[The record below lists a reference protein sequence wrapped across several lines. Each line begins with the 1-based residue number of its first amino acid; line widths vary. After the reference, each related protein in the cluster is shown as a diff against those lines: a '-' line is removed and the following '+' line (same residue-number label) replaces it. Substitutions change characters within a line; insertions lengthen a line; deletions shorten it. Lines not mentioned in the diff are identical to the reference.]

1 VSCTADSV
9 AATGDLS
16 AFDNSHAPLRGRSLS
31 PDAAWLT
38 TQLTGRILGMDT
50 LL

>member
-1 VSCTADSV
+1 V

-31 PDAAWLT
+31 PDAAWPAT
-38 TQLTGRILGMDT
+38 HRAGRTVGIVSSPVRLD
-50 LL
+50 LY